1 MPRAL
6 RLNDNRSYP
15 NSKEDVSEFLEQL
28 TELSRKFGV
37 GITGMPVLFLL
48 EKDDYDRRYRSDTE
62 SSLDYA

>member
-1 MPRAL
+1 MPEVTQGT
-6 RLNDNRSYP
+6 YP